1 MFSVALIG
9 RVNVGKSALFN
20 RLVERRKA
28 IISKVPGTT
37 RDRNYG
43 QCLWRG
49 EKFTLIDTGGIT
61 ETKSTES
68 LGQAIKR
75 QIELAIQ
82 ESDLILFILDI
93 KEGLL
98 PQDKGIASLI
108 RKSNPEPRRVQGYHA
123 PHVVHGKKPVIL
135 VLNKADGPRER
146 RAGVDTEILKLGMDQ
161 PFFVSAIN
169 GSGIGDLLDKVVAK
183 FKKIKK
189 YPIPYTLNAIP
200 YIKVAIIGRPN
211 VGKSSL
217 VNAILGVERVIVNK
231 IPHTTR
237 EPQDTLA
244 SYKDQPILLIDTAGI
259 RKKKRIKS
267 KIERMG
273 VVRSLEV
280 IRRADIALLMVE
292 AQEPVTR
299 QDKKLASY
307 IIKYYKGA
315 VLVVNKWDLIRRKL
329 EVVSRKLEEK
339 YEKYLK
345 KELSGISWAPII
357 FISAKHGWQT
367 DRVLDLVLKI
377 KKEQFK
383 KIPLNKLSDFLKEVI
398 KKYNLPLKYWEKCRL
413 VQARDDIPK
422 FILKTGQRKFQHPS
436 PEKFLEKR
444 LREKFGFIGTP
455 IFIKIK

>member
-1 MFSVALIG
+1 MFTVALIG
-9 RVNVGKSALFN
+9 RVNVGKSTLFN
-20 RLVERRKA
+20 RLIEKRKA
-28 IISKVPGTT
+28 IVSKIPGTT

-49 EKFTLIDTGGIT
+49 EKFSLIDAGGIKQVQVAKYK
-61 ETKSTES
+61 EKDEIEE
-68 LGQAIKR
+68 QVKK
-75 QIELAIQ
+75 QVELAIQ
-82 ESDLILFILDI
+82 ESNLILLILDV

-98 PQDKGIASLI
+98 PQDKEIASLI
-108 RKSNPEPRRVQGYHA
+108 RKS
-123 PHVVHGKKPVIL
+123 KKPVIL
-135 VLNKADGPRER
+135 VLNKADGLKER
-146 RAGVDTEILKLGMDQ
+146 RAGVDTEILKLGMGQ
-161 PFFVSAIN
+161 PFFVSAVN
-169 GSGIGDLLDKVVAK
+169 GSGVGDLLDKVITYYPRPPKLTTGKIVAGELPAI
-183 FKKIKK
+183 KI
-189 YPIPYTLNAIP
+189 AI
-200 YIKVAIIGRPN
+200 VGRPN

-217 VNAILGVERVIVNK
+217 INAILGVERVIVSK

-237 EPQDTLA
+237 EPQDTLV
-244 SYKDQPILLIDTAGI
+244 SYKGQPILLIDTAGI

-267 KIERMG
+267 KIEKMG

-280 IRRADIALLMVE
+280 IRRTDIALLMVE
-292 AQEPVTR
+292 AQEPVAR

-307 IIKYYKGA
+307 IIKYHKGA
-315 VLVVNKWDLIRRKL
+315 VLAVNKWDLVNQKSIRQL
-329 EVVSRKLEEK
+329 EKK
-339 YEKYLK
+339 YESYLK

-398 KKYNLPLKYWEKCRL
+398 KKYNLPLKHWGKCRL
-413 VQARDDIPK
+413 VQDRGDLPK
-422 FILKTGQRKFQHPS
+422 FILKTGQRRFQHPS